1 MLPGSKVALFD
12 FALVRQAS
20 LSLQEQ
26 LDSFAPAQPAN
37 CLTISCQT
45 NLLRNEPRTSDFVLN
60 SSTLG
65 RTAAIMRNGRH
76 VLDIPHFQTG
86 GGESANGRLT
96 SGSRPLHSHFHTAHA
111 VVAGSI
117 GHALAQQITRPSESV
132 MATCVLLNVA
142 STCTIPT
149 GTMRFSFFLK
159 TFFLPAFAAAFAM
172 NPHSRIWSSRSD

>member
-1 MLPGSKVALFD
+1 DLGPTGLPMLPGSKVALFD

-117 GHALAQQITRPSESV
+117 GHAHRGLLGGKGRALARTLEAHRSRACPANHAPVRIGDG
-132 MATCVLLNVA
+132 NVH
-142 STCTIPT
+142 I
-149 GTMRFSFFLK
+149 
-159 TFFLPAFAAAFAM
+159 
-172 NPHSRIWSSRSD
+172 